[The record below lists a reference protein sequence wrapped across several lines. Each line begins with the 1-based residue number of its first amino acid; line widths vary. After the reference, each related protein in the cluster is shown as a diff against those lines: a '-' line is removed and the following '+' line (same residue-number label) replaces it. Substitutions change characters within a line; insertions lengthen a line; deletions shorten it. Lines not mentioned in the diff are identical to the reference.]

1 MLFII
6 EAMDKKGALD
16 LRLKTR
22 EKHLQY
28 LDSLGENLIL
38 AGPFLDEN
46 EKPNGSMIII
56 RADNILEAKSIAD
69 KDPYK
74 QAGLFA
80 TSSIR
85 AWLWAIN
92 NEKGIK

>member
-6 EAMDKKGALD
+6 ESMDKSGALD

-28 LDSLGENLIL
+28 LDSLGEKLIL
-38 AGPFLDEN
+38 AGPFLDKN

-56 RADNILEAKSIAD
+56 RADNISEAKSIAD

-74 QAGLFA
+74 QVGLFA

-92 NEKGIK
+92 NKEGIK